1 MANRLIGIELG
12 TDCARIAILRG
23 EKTGITVL
31 ALEECRGETPAGI
44 IGEVAVRAGGAF
56 AFGDR
61 LATALP
67 AGQSY
72 VRTLVFPFQDRRKI
86 KAAAPLE
93 LASQIP
99 VALENC
105 TTALY
110 WPRNSAERNTVV
122 AAAVPTAALVETLAP
137 CEEANLPLQ
146 TLDLMPFGLVAGI
159 ADRLGNGILICTNE
173 VETTISLVENGELRE
188 YRLIPGP
195 LDREAPQALGQL
207 LRECQVM
214 RSQNQDGN
222 WPIYLTGAGASPE
235 LLNNLHDYGLD
246 ATILSLTLGGKVI
259 APAYVPAVA
268 LALRAETQKADQSF
282 NLRQGQFAYRGEL
295 RTARWTI
302 AAAAALLILTLLT
315 VGAAAFINYRER
327 ARQADMLQQELVKMY
342 QTAFPG
348 TQLSVDVALQMESKI
363 RELRGKAEE
372 LGIAGQPAAWRIL
385 RELSE
390 LPPLMPIEVEEL
402 TCGSDEVLLSGSTN
416 SFESVNRIR
425 EQLAKSTLFASAEV
439 AESRKSLD
447 GSRIEFRLRLPLAT
461 KRGTP

>member
-12 TDCARIAILRG
+12 TDRARIAILRR
-23 EKTGITVL
+23 EKAGITAL
-31 ALEECRGETPAGI
+31 ALEECQGDTPAGM
-44 IGEVAVRAGGAF
+44 IGEVATRAGGTF
-56 AFGDR
+56 GFGDR

-67 AGQSY
+67 AGQGY

-93 LASQIP
+93 LAAQIP

-122 AAAVPTAALVETLAP
+122 AAAVPTTALVEKLAP
-137 CEEANLPLQ
+137 FEEANLPLQ
-146 TLDLMPFGLVAGI
+146 ILDLMPFALIAGI
-159 ADRLGNGILICTNE
+159 GDRLGNAILICTSE

-188 YRLIPGP
+188 YRLIPGQ

-214 RSQNQDGN
+214 RSQNQGEN

-246 ATILSLTLGGKVI
+246 ATVLSLTLGGKVI

-268 LALRAETQKADQSF
+268 LALRAETQKSDHSF

-302 AAAAALLILTLLT
+302 ATAAVLLVLTLLT

-327 ARQADMLQQELVKMY
+327 ARQAALLQQELVKMY

-348 TQLSVDVALQMESKI
+348 TQLSVDVVLQMESKM

-372 LGIAGQPAAWRIL
+372 LGIAGQPAPWRIL
-385 RELSE
+385 RELSG
-390 LPPLMPIEVEEL
+390 LPAQLPIEVEEL
-402 TCGSDEVLLSGSTN
+402 TCGSDEVLFSGTTN
-416 SFESVNRIR
+416 SFEAVNRIR
-425 EQLAKSTLFASAEV
+425 DQLAQSTLFAGAEV

-447 GSRIEFRLRLPLAT
+447 GSRIEFRIRLPLT
-461 KRGTP
+461 VKRGTP